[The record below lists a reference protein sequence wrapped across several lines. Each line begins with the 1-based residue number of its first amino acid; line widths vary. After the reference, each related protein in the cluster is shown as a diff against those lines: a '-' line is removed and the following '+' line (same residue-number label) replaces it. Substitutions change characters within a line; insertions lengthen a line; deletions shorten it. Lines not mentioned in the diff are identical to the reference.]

1 MLRTL
6 GLPLLI
12 ICFSDVMPRSLS
24 QMPYLAVFLIEVLL
38 EGLLAML
45 VSLMIVG
52 KYLKEVGDLLA

>member
-1 MLRTL
+1 
-6 GLPLLI
+6 
-12 ICFSDVMPRSLS
+12 MPRSLS